1 MPSDQ
6 GPTDPPRDDRNRDDR
21 NREARNPEPWEPDDD
36 LGPVHEQR
44 PASDYYDD
52 DPYDDYDDGPR
63 LLARRL
69 VQGGIALLAVVLF
82 LSVVWYAY
90 TWGSRSAATGD
101 VPVVAAPEGDEKV
114 EPEDPGGMDVPH
126 QDKLVL
132 NQDGAGE
139 SGEVE
144 RLLPPPEEPRPPETS
159 QSTQSGEAP
168 PEQGEGAPA
177 PEAGGGDGQQVAE
190 LPETTVPDQEM
201 PEGQPAQNATSE
213 NATSENPTSENP
225 TSETGGEPAARTD
238 GAGTDNAG
246 TDDAA
251 TGAGEEPADA
261 PETADNAPA
270 QGETAEPPIRTPGR
284 KPGGNANAPTQTA
297 EADAAQSPPADGRY
311 AVQMAAFTSEQAARN
326 AWSTYQERFP
336 EILSGQRL
344 LLQNAEINGQM
355 YWRVRTGPFAER
367 SAAQSLCDRLKAREQ
382 SCLPVTR

>member
-82 LSVVWYAY
+82 LGVVWYAY

-101 VPVVAAPEGDEKV
+101 VPVVGAPEGAEKV

-144 RLLPPPEEPRPPETS
+144 RLLPPPEEPRPPE
-159 QSTQSGEAP
+159 STQEPTDNAGQGQSAP
-168 PEQGEGAPA
+168 GPEG
-177 PEAGGGDGQQVAE
+177 GGGDGQQVAE
-190 LPETTVPDQEM
+190 LPETTVPDQDM
-201 PEGQPAQNATSE
+201 PKGQAAQNATSE
-213 NATSENPTSENP
+213 NATSE
-225 TSETGGEPAARTD
+225 TGGEPAPT
-238 GAGTDNAG
+238 
-246 TDDAA
+246 TDDAGVSSA
-251 TGAGEEPADA
+251 EEPMDA
-261 PETADNAPA
+261 PESADNAPA
-270 QGETAEPPIRTPGR
+270 QGETVETPTRTPER
-284 KPGGNANAPTQTA
+284 KPGGDGNASTQTA
-297 EADAAQSPPADGRY
+297 ETDATQSAPEASPESAGASTSSAPTDGRY